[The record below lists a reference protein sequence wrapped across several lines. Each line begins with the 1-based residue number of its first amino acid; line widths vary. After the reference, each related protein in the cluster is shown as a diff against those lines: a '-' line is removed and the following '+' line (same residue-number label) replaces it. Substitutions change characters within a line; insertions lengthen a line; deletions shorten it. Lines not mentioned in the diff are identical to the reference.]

1 MSTFRITIRVKPG
14 ASRAKVGGSYGDPAA
29 LVVYV
34 HAQPVDGQAN
44 TAVVD
49 ALSAALDVRKADISV
64 VAGHTG
70 RTKILAI
77 ETDDA
82 ASMQLR
88 IDALLAL

>member
-29 LVVYV
+29 LVVSV

-44 TAVVD
+44 TAVID
-49 ALSAALDVRKADISV
+49 ALSAALDVRKADITV
-64 VAGHTG
+64 IAGHTG

-82 ASMQLR
+82 VSMQLR
-88 IDALLAL
+88 IEELLAL